1 MSTALLSESSNAS
14 VENAVE
20 NKEVEAFNKLL
31 TLEKD
36 LLKLKVIMEEMKKI
50 KKSCAASAE
59 LEEINASR
67 KK

>member
-1 MSTALLSESSNAS
+1 MSAALLSESSNISADH
-14 VENAVE
+14 AVE
-20 NKEVEAFNKLL
+20 NTEVEAFNKLL

-36 LLKLKVIMEEMKKI
+36 LMKLKDIMEEMKKI
-50 KKSCAASAE
+50 KKSCLASAE

>member
-1 MSTALLSESSNAS
+1 MSAALSSESSNIS
-14 VENAVE
+14 VENITE
-20 NKEVEAFNKLL
+20 NKEVETFNKLI

-36 LLKLKVIMEEMKKI
+36 LLKLKDIMEEMKKI
-50 KKSCAASAE
+50 KKSCAVSAE